1 MGIYSNTRYDSVGG
15 YDVDV
20 AANESYNCVTG
31 CAMALIEGYQNDF
44 ALFESAIHS
53 DMAEIAAVNEGYE
66 VINEGA
72 REIWNKLKEIF
83 SKLLA
88 KLKGIFK
95 SFIARISG
103 VFSDSAALHK
113 KYSPVI
119 SKNSNWKNFKAKVR
133 PFKGN
138 GADVMGYINDKGT
151 YKYRSAYFYNSGSGT
166 TKVGSIKLSDV
177 YKKDSDIDQDDI
189 YSAVVSESLS
199 NDLKSAIN
207 GDDINS
213 IGKEF
218 MDIIFDDEEVKDE
231 WTTGE
236 ILHGY
241 IGDLLKD
248 ATKNEDKIKKCN
260 ANMESTIAK
269 IISQINKES
278 ESISKALSNNRL
290 NGPSGG
296 TKSPDSYDVRMTSV
310 TGGTSANKFK
320 GTVSSG
326 EDTTAK
332 NSYSKRAAEKE
343 ADLEKVE
350 RLAGFWQR
358 YANAEQAVIN
368 KLTAARLGAYK
379 FAITQA
385 RRVFSSA
392 AAYAS
397 VDHKNESYDYYTAIG
412 EAVEYDTLSDLQA
425 IC

>member
-1 MGIYSNTRYDSVGG
+1 MGIYSNTRYDNLGD
-15 YDVDV
+15 YNVDV

-72 REIWNKLKEIF
+72 KEIWSKLKEIF
-83 SKLLA
+83 TKLLA
-88 KLKGIFK
+88 KIKGIFK
-95 SFIARISG
+95 SFIAKISG
-103 VFSDSAALHK
+103 VFADSAALHK
-113 KYSPVI
+113 KYGPVI

-133 PFKGN
+133 PFKGS
-138 GADVMGYINDKGT
+138 GADVVGYINDKGT
-151 YKYRSAYFYNSGSGT
+151 YKYRDCYWFNQT
-166 TKVGSIKLSDV
+166 TGGKVGDINVSDIV
-177 YKKDSDIDQDDI
+177 KKDSDIDQDDI
-189 YSAVVSESLS
+189 YSAVVSASLS
-199 NDLKSAIN
+199 DDLKNAIN
-207 GDDINS
+207 GGDIND

-218 MDIIFDDEEVKDE
+218 MDIVFDDEEVKDD
-231 WTTGE
+231 WSSGE
-236 ILHGY
+236 ILHSY

-248 ATKNEDKIKKCN
+248 ATKNEEKIKKCN
-260 ANMESTIAK
+260 ANMESTIEK
-269 IISQINKES
+269 IIKQINKEA
-278 ESISKALSNNRL
+278 ENVSKALSNNRL
-290 NGPSGG
+290 NGKTG
-296 TKSPDSYDVRMTSV
+296 TKSPDEYKPHKTVV
-310 TGGTSANKFK
+310 GGGKESDKFK
-320 GTVSSG
+320 GSASTVRDTATSAG
-326 EDTTAK
+326 TTAK
-332 NSYSKRAAEKE
+332 T
-343 ADLEKVE
+343 ADSIEIVE

>member
-1 MGIYSNTRYDSVGG
+1 MGIYSNTRYDNLGD
-15 YDVDV
+15 YNVDV

-53 DMAEIAAVNEGYE
+53 DMAEIAAVNEGVE

-72 REIWNKLKEIF
+72 KEIWNKLKEIF

-88 KLKGIFK
+88 KIKGIFK

-103 VFSDSAALHK
+103 VFADSAALHK

-133 PFKGN
+133 PFKGS
-138 GADVMGYINDKGT
+138 GADVIGAISDKGE
-151 YKYRSAYFYNSGSGT
+151 YKFKGAYGLSANSGGAIFT
-166 TKVGSIKLSDV
+166 GASIKFEDI
-177 YKKDSDIDQDDI
+177 YNKDNTIETDDI
-189 YSAVVSESLS
+189 TECVINQSLNSDLAKNVSSVDEINKELM
-199 NDLKSAIN
+199 DL
-207 GDDINS
+207 
-213 IGKEF
+213 
-218 MDIIFDDEEVKDE
+218 IFDDEETKDD
-231 WTTGE
+231 WTHTD

-248 ATKNEDKIKKCN
+248 ASKNENTIKKYN
-260 ANMESTIAK
+260 ANMETTIER
-269 IISQINKES
+269 IIKT
-278 ESISKALSNNRL
+278 ISKENENVGKVLSNNRL
-290 NGPSGG
+290 G
-296 TKSPDSYDVRMTSV
+296 KSPDSYTTGAVTTSN
-310 TGGTSANKFK
+310 TDKAGKTRG
-320 GTVSSG
+320 
-326 EDTTAK
+326 TAK
-332 NSYSKRAAEKE
+332 YDSTRTNSTQTNKTT
-343 ADLEKVE
+343 DLENIE

-368 KLTAARLGAYK
+368 KLTVARLAAYK

>member
-1 MGIYSNTRYDSVGG
+1 MGIYSNTRYDSLGD
-15 YDVDV
+15 YNVDV

-72 REIWNKLKEIF
+72 KEIWSKLKEIF

-88 KLKGIFK
+88 KIKGIFK

-103 VFSDSAALHK
+103 VFADSATLHK

-138 GADVMGYINDKGT
+138 GADVIGAISDKGE
-151 YKYRSAYFYNSGSGT
+151 YKFKGAYGLVSNGNGEIFAGA
-166 TKVGSIKLSDV
+166 SIKFEDI
-177 YKKDSDIDQDDI
+177 YNKDNTIETDDI
-189 YSAVVSESLS
+189 TECVINQSLNIDLAKNVSSIDEINKELM
-199 NDLKSAIN
+199 DL
-207 GDDINS
+207 
-213 IGKEF
+213 
-218 MDIIFDDEEVKDE
+218 IFDDEETKDD
-231 WTTGE
+231 WTNGD

-248 ATKNEDKIKKCN
+248 ASKNENTIKKYN
-260 ANMESTIAK
+260 TNMETTIER
-269 IISQINKES
+269 IIKT
-278 ESISKALSNNRL
+278 ISKENENVGKILSNNRL
-290 NGPSGG
+290 G
-296 TKSPDSYDVRMTSV
+296 KSPDEYT
-310 TGGTSANKFK
+310 TGKVAVSGSDNAGKARGTAKK
-320 GTVSSG
+320 
-326 EDTTAK
+326 EDTRSGFKT
-332 NSYSKRAAEKE
+332 NDEKK
-343 ADLEKVE
+343 LENIE
-350 RLAGFWQR
+350 RLTGFWQR

-368 KLTAARLGAYK
+368 KLTIARLAAYK

-397 VDHKNESYDYYTAIG
+397 VDRKNESYDYYTAIG

>member
-1 MGIYSNTRYDSVGG
+1 MGIYSNTRYDNLGD
-15 YDVDV
+15 YNVDV

-53 DMAEIAAVNEGYE
+53 DMAEIAAVNEGVE

-72 REIWNKLKEIF
+72 KEIWNKLKEIF

-88 KLKGIFK
+88 KIKGIFK
-95 SFIARISG
+95 AFIAKISG
-103 VFSDSAALHK
+103 VFADSANLYK

-133 PFKGN
+133 PFKGDGSN
-138 GADVMGYINDKGT
+138 IVEKISTVGEYKFKSNYVMGGTANVAGIGNFNKLTDKD
-151 YKYRSAYFYNSGSGT
+151 N
-166 TKVGSIKLSDV
+166 
-177 YKKDSDIDQDDI
+177 DIDQDDLCT
-189 YSAVVSESLS
+189 AVCNASLNNELANNIS
-199 NDLKSAIN
+199 KL
-207 GDDINS
+207 DDIN
-213 IGKEF
+213 KEF
-218 MDIIFDDEEVKDE
+218 TDLLFDDEETKDE
-231 WTTGE
+231 WTTGD
-236 ILHGY
+236 ILHSY
-241 IGDLLKD
+241 IGGLLKD
-248 ATKNEDKIKKCN
+248 ATKNETTIKKYN
-260 ANMESTIAK
+260 ANMETTIER
-269 IISQINKES
+269 IIKQINKEA
-278 ESISKALSNNRL
+278 ENVTKALSNVNL
-290 NGPSGG
+290 QNGKTPNSYTQGSVNV
-296 TKSPDSYDVRMTSV
+296 TDADSAGKTR
-310 TGGTSANKFK
+310 GSAAKKNDTVKN
-320 GTVSSG
+320 GTV
-326 EDTTAK
+326 DWK
-332 NSYSKRAAEKE
+332 SKES
-343 ADLEKVE
+343 LEKLE

-358 YANAEQAVIN
+358 YANMEQAVIN

>member
-72 REIWNKLKEIF
+72 KEIWNKLKEIF

-88 KLKGIFK
+88 KIKGIFK

-103 VFSDSAALHK
+103 VFADSAALHK

-133 PFKGN
+133 RFKGN
-138 GADVMGYINDKGT
+138 GADVIGAISDKGE
-151 YKYRSAYFYNSGSGT
+151 YKFKGAYLISNGNGAIFSGA
-166 TKVGSIKLSDV
+166 SIKFEDV
-177 YKKDSDIDQDDI
+177 YNKDNTIETDDI
-189 YSAVVSESLS
+189 TECVISQSLNADLAKNVSSIDEINKELM
-199 NDLKSAIN
+199 DL
-207 GDDINS
+207 
-213 IGKEF
+213 
-218 MDIIFDDEEVKDE
+218 IFDDEETKDD
-231 WTTGE
+231 WTHND

-248 ATKNEDKIKKCN
+248 ASKNENTIKKYN
-260 ANMESTIAK
+260 ANMETTIER
-269 IISQINKES
+269 IIKT
-278 ESISKALSNNRL
+278 ISKENENVGKVLSNNRL
-290 NGPSGG
+290 G
-296 TKSPDSYDVRMTSV
+296 KSPDSYAAGKV
-310 TGGTSANKFK
+310 
-320 GTVSSG
+320 TVSNSDNAG
-326 EDTTAK
+326 KSRGTAK
-332 NSYSKRAAEKE
+332 KEDSKSGFTTNDEKQ
-343 ADLEKVE
+343 LENIE
-350 RLAGFWQR
+350 RLTGFWQR

-368 KLTAARLGAYK
+368 KLTVARLAAYK

-397 VDHKNESYDYYTAIG
+397 VDHKNESYDYYTAVG

>member
-1 MGIYSNTRYDSVGG
+1 MGIYSNTRYDSLGN
-15 YDVDV
+15 YNVDV

-72 REIWNKLKEIF
+72 KEIWSKLKEIF

-88 KLKGIFK
+88 KIKGIFK
-95 SFIARISG
+95 SFVAKISG
-103 VFSDSAALHK
+103 VFMDSAALHK

-138 GADVMGYINDKGT
+138 GADVVGYINDKGT
-151 YKYRSAYFYNSGSGT
+151 YKYRDCYWYNSTGNG
-166 TKVGSIKLSDV
+166 KVGSIDIANAV
-177 YKKDSDIDQDDI
+177 KKDSDIDQDDI
-189 YSAVVSESLS
+189 YSAVASESLS
-199 NDLKSAIN
+199 DDLKNAIN
-207 GDDINS
+207 GGDVND

-218 MDIIFDDEEVKDE
+218 MDIVFDDEETKDD
-231 WTTGE
+231 WTSGD

-260 ANMESTIAK
+260 ANMESTIEK
-269 IISQINKES
+269 IIKQINKEA
-278 ESISKALSNNRL
+278 ENVTKALSNNRL
-290 NGPSGG
+290 NGKTG
-296 TKSPDSYDVRMTSV
+296 TKSPDTYGPHKTTV
-310 TGGTSANKFK
+310 TGGTASDKFK
-320 GTVSSG
+320 GTAST
-326 EDTTAK
+326 EKDTSRGAGSVAST
-332 NSYSKRAAEKE
+332 E
-343 ADLEKVE
+343 ATLEKVE

-368 KLTAARLGAYK
+368 KLTAARLAAYK

-397 VDHKNESYDYYTAIG
+397 VDHKNESYDYYTAVG

>member
-1 MGIYSNTRYDSVGG
+1 
-15 YDVDV
+15 
-20 AANESYNCVTG
+20 
-31 CAMALIEGYQNDF
+31 MALIEGYQNDF

-53 DMAEIAAVNEGYE
+53 DMAEIAAVNEGVE

-72 REIWNKLKEIF
+72 KEIWNKLKEIF

-88 KLKGIFK
+88 KIKGIFK

-103 VFSDSAALHK
+103 VFADSAALHK

-133 PFKGN
+133 PFKGG
-138 GADVMGYINDKGT
+138 GANIVEKISEVGIYKFYPSYEFSANET
-151 YKYRSAYFYNSGSGT
+151 YKIG
-166 TKVGSIKLSDV
+166 GSINVSDV
-177 YKKDSDIDQDDI
+177 YKKDSDIDQEDI
-189 YSAVVSESLS
+189 YEAIIKTHLSSELGSNVSTPDE
-199 NDLKSAIN
+199 IN
-207 GDDINS
+207 
-213 IGKEF
+213 KEF
-218 MDIIFDDEEVKDE
+218 MDALFDDEEVKDE
-231 WTTGE
+231 WTTGD
-236 ILHGY
+236 ILHSY

-248 ATKNEDKIKKCN
+248 ASKNENSIKK
-260 ANMESTIAK
+260 ANTNIETTIER
-269 IISQINKES
+269 IIKQINKES
-278 ESISKALSNNRL
+278 ENVSKILSNNRL
-290 NGPSGG
+290 E
-296 TKSPDSYDVRMTSV
+296 KSPDKYQ
-310 TGGTSANKFK
+310 NKQVKVSGSEVKDGKQQK
-320 GTVSSG
+320 GTV
-326 EDTTAK
+326 TTTSLGGKQAK
-332 NSYSKRAAEKE
+332 DEE
-343 ADLEKVE
+343 TIEKVE

>member
-88 KLKGIFK
+88 KIKGIFK
-95 SFIARISG
+95 SFIAKISG
-103 VFSDSAALHK
+103 VFADSAALHK

-119 SKNSNWKNFKAKVR
+119 SKNSNWNNFKAKVR
-133 PFKGN
+133 PFKGG
-138 GADVMGYINDKGT
+138 GANIVEKIGTVGVYNFYPSYEFSANET
-151 YKYRSAYFYNSGSGT
+151 YKI
-166 TKVGSIKLSDV
+166 GSISVSDI

-189 YSAVVSESLS
+189 YDAIINAHLGSE
-199 NDLKSAIN
+199 LKSNVSTPDEIN
-207 GDDINS
+207 
-213 IGKEF
+213 KEF
-218 MDIIFDDEEVKDE
+218 MDILFDDEEVKDD
-231 WTTGE
+231 WSTDD
-236 ILHGY
+236 ILHSY

-248 ATKNEDKIKKCN
+248 ASKNENSIKKAN
-260 ANMESTIAK
+260 ANIEATIER
-269 IISQINKES
+269 IIKQINKES
-278 ESISKALSNNRL
+278 ENVSKILSNNRL
-290 NGPSGG
+290 EKTPATYKNAQVKVSG
-296 TKSPDSYDVRMTSV
+296 SV
-310 TGGTSANKFK
+310 MKDGKQQK
-320 GTVSSG
+320 GTV
-326 EDTTAK
+326 TTTGLKGKYAK
-332 NSYSKRAAEKE
+332 DEE
-343 ADLEKVE
+343 TLEKVE

-368 KLTAARLGAYK
+368 KLTAARLAAYK

>member
-1 MGIYSNTRYDSVGG
+1 MGIYSNTRYGNLGSC
-15 YDVDV
+15 DVDV

-31 CAMALIEGYQNDF
+31 CAMALIDGYQNDF

-72 REIWNKLKEIF
+72 KEVWNKLKEIF
-83 SKLLA
+83 TKLLA
-88 KLKGIFK
+88 KIKGIFK

-103 VFSDSAALHK
+103 VFADSATLHK

-138 GADVMGYINDKGT
+138 GADVMGYITDKGT
-151 YKYRSAYFYNSGSGT
+151 YRYRDHYLIDASGKGT
-166 TKVGSIKLSDV
+166 IGSISV
-177 YKKDSDIDQDDI
+177 SNIIKKDADIDQDDI

-199 NDLKSAIN
+199 DDLKNAIN
-207 GDDINS
+207 GGDIND

-218 MDIIFDDEEVKDE
+218 MDIVFDDEEVKDD
-231 WTTGE
+231 WSSGE
-236 ILHGY
+236 ILHSY

-248 ATKNEDKIKKCN
+248 ASKNEEKIKKCN
-260 ANMESTIAK
+260 VNMENTIEK
-269 IISQINKES
+269 IIKQINKQS
-278 ESISKALSNNRL
+278 ESVTKALSNRRL
-290 NGPSGG
+290 NGTTG
-296 TKSPDSYDVRMTSV
+296 TKSPASYSAQRVSV
-310 TGGTSANKFK
+310 GGGTASDKFK
-320 GTVSSG
+320 GNVSTSDDNTNG
-326 EDTTAK
+326 IQGD
-332 NSYSKRAAEKE
+332 AASV
-343 ADLEKVE
+343 DRLENVE
-350 RLAGFWQR
+350 RLVGFWQR

-368 KLTAARLGAYK
+368 KLTAARLNAYK

-425 IC
+425 IY

>member
-72 REIWNKLKEIF
+72 KEVWNKLKEIF

-88 KLKGIFK
+88 KIKGIFK
-95 SFIARISG
+95 AFIAKISG
-103 VFSDSAALHK
+103 VFADSANLYK
-113 KYSPVI
+113 KYSTVI

-133 PFKGN
+133 PFKGDGSN
-138 GADVMGYINDKGT
+138 IVEKISSVGEYKFKSNYVMGGTASVAGIGDFNKLTDKD
-151 YKYRSAYFYNSGSGT
+151 N
-166 TKVGSIKLSDV
+166 
-177 YKKDSDIDQDDI
+177 DIDQDDLCT
-189 YSAVVSESLS
+189 AVCNASLNSELANNISKL
-199 NDLKSAIN
+199 
-207 GDDINS
+207 DDIN
-213 IGKEF
+213 KEF
-218 MDIIFDDEEVKDE
+218 TDLLFDDEETKDE
-231 WTTGE
+231 WTTGD
-236 ILHGY
+236 ILHSY
-241 IGDLLKD
+241 IGGLLKD
-248 ATKNEDKIKKCN
+248 ATKNETTIKKYN
-260 ANMESTIAK
+260 ANMETTIER
-269 IISQINKES
+269 IIKQINKEA
-278 ESISKALSNNRL
+278 ENVTKALSNVNL
-290 NGPSGG
+290 QNGKTP
-296 TKSPDSYDVRMTSV
+296 
-310 TGGTSANKFK
+310 
-320 GTVSSG
+320 
-326 EDTTAK
+326 
-332 NSYSKRAAEKE
+332 NSYTQGSVNVSDADSAGKTRGSAAKKNDSGKNGNTIDWNKKE
-343 ADLEKVE
+343 SLEKLE

-358 YANAEQAVIN
+358 YANMEQAVIN

-397 VDHKNESYDYYTAIG
+397 VDHKNESYEYYTAIG

>member
-1 MGIYSNTRYDSVGG
+1 MGIYSNTRYDNLGN
-15 YDVDV
+15 YNVDV

-53 DMAEIAAVNEGYE
+53 DMAEIAAVNEGVE

-72 REIWNKLKEIF
+72 KEIWSKLKEIF

-88 KLKGIFK
+88 KIKGIFK

-103 VFSDSAALHK
+103 VFADSAALHK
-113 KYSPVI
+113 KYGPVI

-138 GADVMGYINDKGT
+138 GADVVGYINDKGT
-151 YKYRSAYFYNSGSGT
+151 YKYRECYWYNSTGNGT
-166 TKVGSIKLSDV
+166 IGGINVSDIIK
-177 YKKDSDIDQDDI
+177 KESDIDQDDI

-199 NDLKSAIN
+199 DDLKNAIN
-207 GDDINS
+207 GGDIND

-218 MDIIFDDEEVKDE
+218 MDIVFDDEEVKDD
-231 WTTGE
+231 WSTGE
-236 ILHGY
+236 ILHSY

-248 ATKNEDKIKKCN
+248 ASKNEEKIKKCN
-260 ANMESTIAK
+260 ANMESTIEK
-269 IISQINKES
+269 IIKQIIKES
-278 ESISKALSNNRL
+278 ENVSKALSNNRL
-290 NGPSGG
+290 NGKNG
-296 TKSPDSYDVRMTSV
+296 TKSPETYAPTKTNTS
-310 TGGTSANKFK
+310 TGDNFK
-320 GTVSSG
+320 GTTSTGRDTDRKSG
-326 EDTTAK
+326 VTA
-332 NSYSKRAAEKE
+332 STEGT
-343 ADLEKVE
+343 LEKVE

-358 YANAEQAVIN
+358 YANAEQVVIN

-425 IC
+425 VY

>member
-1 MGIYSNTRYDSVGG
+1 MGIYSNTRYDNLGD
-15 YDVDV
+15 YNVDV

-53 DMAEIAAVNEGYE
+53 DMAEIAAVNEGVE

-72 REIWNKLKEIF
+72 KEIWSKLKEIF

-88 KLKGIFK
+88 KIKGIFK

-103 VFSDSAALHK
+103 VFADSAALHK

-133 PFKGN
+133 PFKGS
-138 GADVMGYINDKGT
+138 GADVVGEISTKGD
-151 YKYRSAYFYNSGSGT
+151 YKYNSCYFYNPTQNGSIGN
-166 TKVGSIKLSDV
+166 IKLSDI
-177 YKKDSDIDQDDI
+177 YSKDSDIDQEDI

-199 NDLKSAIN
+199 SDLANAIN
-207 GDDINS
+207 GGDIND

-218 MDIIFDDEEVKDE
+218 MDIIFDDEEVKDD
-231 WTTGE
+231 WTTGD
-236 ILHGY
+236 ILHSY

-260 ANMESTIAK
+260 ANMESTIEK
-269 IISQINKES
+269 IIKQINKEA
-278 ESISKALSNNRL
+278 ENVSKALSNNRL
-290 NGPSGG
+290 NGKTG
-296 TKSPDSYDVRMTSV
+296 TEYQRTAVRV
-310 TGGTSANKFK
+310 NAGEKNK
-320 GTVSSG
+320 GTF
-326 EDTTAK
+326 TTGR
-332 NSYSKRAAEKE
+332 NSTNPIDKE
-343 ADLEKVE
+343 AGLEKVE

-412 EAVEYDTLSDLQA
+412 EAVEHDTLSDLQA

>member
-53 DMAEIAAVNEGYE
+53 DMAEIAAVNEGVE

-72 REIWNKLKEIF
+72 KEIWNKLKEIF

-88 KLKGIFK
+88 KIKGIFK
-95 SFIARISG
+95 SFVARISG
-103 VFSDSAALHK
+103 VFADSAALHK

-138 GADVMGYINDKGT
+138 GADVIGFISDKGDYD
-151 YKYRSAYFYNSGSGT
+151 YKTAYIMTSTDLNMP
-166 TKVGSIKLSDV
+166 VAGSIKFSDIF
-177 YKKDSDIDQDDI
+177 KKDSDIDQDDI
-189 YSAVVSESLS
+189 YSAVVSRSLG
-199 NDLKSAIN
+199 NDLANAIN
-207 GDDINS
+207 GGDIND

-218 MDIIFDDEEVKDE
+218 MDIIFDDEETKDD
-231 WTTGE
+231 WTSGD

-260 ANMESTIAK
+260 ANMESTIEK
-269 IISQINKES
+269 IIKQINKEA
-278 ESISKALSNNRL
+278 EKVTKALSNRRL
-290 NGPSGG
+290 NGSTG
-296 TKSPDSYDVRMTSV
+296 TKTPDNYAHSNVRVSEGDKKKGSV
-310 TGGTSANKFK
+310 STD
-320 GTVSSG
+320 SSSTAFA
-326 EDTTAK
+326 DTE
-332 NSYSKRAAEKE
+332 EK
-343 ADLEKVE
+343 LERVE

-358 YANAEQAVIN
+358 YANAEQTVIN
-368 KLTAARLGAYK
+368 KLTAARLAAYK

>member
-53 DMAEIAAVNEGYE
+53 DMAEIAAVNEGVE

-88 KLKGIFK
+88 KIKGIFK

-103 VFSDSAALHK
+103 VFADSAALHK

-138 GADVMGYINDKGT
+138 GADVVGYINDKGD
-151 YKYRSAYFYNSGSGT
+151 YKYRDSYLMADHFSHD
-166 TKVGSIKLSDV
+166 VGGIKAATIFS
-177 YKKDSDIDQDDI
+177 KDSDIDQDDI
-189 YSAVVSESLS
+189 YSAVVSRSLS
-199 NDLKSAIN
+199 DDLKNAIN
-207 GDDINS
+207 GGDIND

-218 MDIIFDDEEVKDE
+218 MDIIFDDEEVKDD
-231 WTTGE
+231 WTTGD
-236 ILHGY
+236 ILHSY

-248 ATKNEDKIKKCN
+248 ATKNEEKIKKCN
-260 ANMESTIAK
+260 TNMEDTIAK
-269 IISQINKES
+269 IIKQINKES
-278 ESISKALSNNRL
+278 ENVSKALSNKRL
-290 NGPSGG
+290 NG
-296 TKSPDSYDVRMTSV
+296 TKTPDSYKSKSV
-310 TGGTSANKFK
+310 HVDDGDKKK
-320 GTVSSG
+320 GTVSTVDALGSS
-326 EDTTAK
+326 TTE
-332 NSYSKRAAEKE
+332 AE
-343 ADLEKVE
+343 LEKTE

-368 KLTAARLGAYK
+368 KLTAARLAAYK

-397 VDHKNESYDYYTAIG
+397 VDHKNESYDYYTAVG

>member
-66 VINEGA
+66 VINEGV

-83 SKLLA
+83 TKLLA

-95 SFIARISG
+95 SFIAKISG
-103 VFSDSAALHK
+103 VFADSAALHK

-133 PFKGN
+133 PFKGS
-138 GADVMGYINDKGT
+138 GADVVGFISQEGD
-151 YKYRSAYFYNSGSGT
+151 YKYKATYVMVDYTVDIGP
-166 TKVGSIKLSDV
+166 IKAADIFN
-177 YKKDSDIDQDDI
+177 KDSNIDQDDI
-189 YSAVVSESLS
+189 YSAVVSNSLS
-199 NDLKSAIN
+199 TNLKNAIS
-207 GDDINS
+207 GGDIND

-218 MDIIFDDEEVKDE
+218 MDIIFDDEEVKDD
-231 WTTGE
+231 WSTAE
-236 ILHGY
+236 ILHSY

-248 ATKNEDKIKKCN
+248 ATKNGEKIKKCN
-260 ANMESTIAK
+260 KNMENTIEK
-269 IISQINKES
+269 IINQINKES
-278 ESISKALSNNRL
+278 EEVSKILSNTRL
-290 NGPSGG
+290 NKTPNEY
-296 TKSPDSYDVRMTSV
+296 DSKKVKV
-310 TGGTSANKFK
+310 VK
-320 GTVSSG
+320 GDNMKGSVSSEPRSIRIKG
-326 EDTTAK
+326 EQV
-332 NSYSKRAAEKE
+332 
-343 ADLEKVE
+343 LEKVE

-368 KLTAARLGAYK
+368 KLTAARLAAYK

>member
-1 MGIYSNTRYDSVGG
+1 MGIYSNTRYDNLGD
-15 YDVDV
+15 YNVDV

-72 REIWNKLKEIF
+72 KEVWNKLKEIF

-88 KLKGIFK
+88 KIKGIFK
-95 SFIARISG
+95 AFIAKISG
-103 VFSDSAALHK
+103 VFADSANLYK
-113 KYSPVI
+113 KYSTVI

-133 PFKGN
+133 PFKGDGSN
-138 GADVMGYINDKGT
+138 IVEKISSVGEYKFKSNYVMGGTANVTGIGNFNKLTDKD
-151 YKYRSAYFYNSGSGT
+151 N
-166 TKVGSIKLSDV
+166 
-177 YKKDSDIDQDDI
+177 DIDQDDLCT
-189 YSAVVSESLS
+189 AVCNASLNSELANNISKL
-199 NDLKSAIN
+199 
-207 GDDINS
+207 DDIN
-213 IGKEF
+213 KEF
-218 MDIIFDDEEVKDE
+218 TDLLFDDEETKDE
-231 WTTGE
+231 WTTGD
-236 ILHGY
+236 ILHSY
-241 IGDLLKD
+241 IGGLLKD
-248 ATKNEDKIKKCN
+248 ATKNETTIKKYN
-260 ANMESTIAK
+260 ANMETTIER
-269 IISQINKES
+269 IIKQINKEA
-278 ESISKALSNNRL
+278 ENVTKALSNVNL
-290 NGPSGG
+290 QNGKTP
-296 TKSPDSYDVRMTSV
+296 
-310 TGGTSANKFK
+310 
-320 GTVSSG
+320 
-326 EDTTAK
+326 
-332 NSYSKRAAEKE
+332 NSYTQGSVNVSDADSAGKTRGSAAKKNDTGKNGNTIDWNRKE
-343 ADLEKVE
+343 SLEKLE

-358 YANAEQAVIN
+358 YANMEQAVIN

>member
-53 DMAEIAAVNEGYE
+53 DMAEIAAVNEGVE

-72 REIWNKLKEIF
+72 KEIWNKLKEIF

-88 KLKGIFK
+88 KIKGIFK

-103 VFSDSAALHK
+103 VFADSAALHK

-138 GADVMGYINDKGT
+138 GADVIGFISDKGDYD
-151 YKYRSAYFYNSGSGT
+151 YKSAYIMTSTDLNMA
-166 TKVGSIKLSDV
+166 VAGSIKFSDIF
-177 YKKDSDIDQDDI
+177 KKESDIDQDDI
-189 YSAVVSESLS
+189 YSAVVSRSLG
-199 NDLKSAIN
+199 NDLANAIN
-207 GDDINS
+207 GGDIND

-218 MDIIFDDEEVKDE
+218 MDIIFDDEETKDD
-231 WTTGE
+231 WTSGD

-260 ANMESTIAK
+260 ANMESTIEK
-269 IISQINKES
+269 IIKQINKEA
-278 ESISKALSNNRL
+278 ENVTKALSNRRL
-290 NGPSGG
+290 NGSTG
-296 TKSPDSYDVRMTSV
+296 TKTPDNYAHSSVNVSEGDKKKGSVSTS
-310 TGGTSANKFK
+310 
-320 GTVSSG
+320 SSG
-326 EDTTAK
+326 TAFADTE
-332 NSYSKRAAEKE
+332 EK
-343 ADLEKVE
+343 LERIE

-358 YANAEQAVIN
+358 YANAEQTVIN
-368 KLTAARLGAYK
+368 KLTAARLAAYK

>member
-53 DMAEIAAVNEGYE
+53 DMAEIAAVNEGVE

-72 REIWNKLKEIF
+72 KEIWNKLKEIF

-88 KLKGIFK
+88 KIKGIFK

-103 VFSDSAALHK
+103 VFMDSAALHK

-138 GADVMGYINDKGT
+138 GADVIGFISDKGD
-151 YKYRSAYFYNSGSGT
+151 YDYQCAYIMTSTDLNIS
-166 TKVGSIKLSDV
+166 VAGSIKFSDIF
-177 YKKDSDIDQDDI
+177 KKDSDIDQDDI
-189 YSAVVSESLS
+189 YSAVVSNSLR
-199 NDLKSAIN
+199 NDLANAIN
-207 GDDINS
+207 GGDIND

-218 MDIIFDDEEVKDE
+218 MDIIFDDEETKDD
-231 WTTGE
+231 WTSGD

-260 ANMESTIAK
+260 ANMESTIEK
-269 IISQINKES
+269 IIKQINKES
-278 ESISKALSNNRL
+278 ENITKALSNRRL
-290 NGPSGG
+290 NGSTG
-296 TKSPDSYDVRMTSV
+296 TKTPDKYAHSFVRVSEGDKKKGSVSTTS
-310 TGGTSANKFK
+310 TNTLIA
-320 GTVSSG
+320 
-326 EDTTAK
+326 DTE
-332 NSYSKRAAEKE
+332 EK
-343 ADLEKVE
+343 LERIE

-358 YANAEQAVIN
+358 YANAEQTVIN
-368 KLTAARLGAYK
+368 KLTAARLAAYK

>member
-72 REIWNKLKEIF
+72 KEIWNKLKEIF

-103 VFSDSAALHK
+103 VFADSAALHK

-138 GADVMGYINDKGT
+138 GADVVGYINDKGSYT
-151 YKYRSAYFYNSGSGT
+151 YREAYFYDSGSGT
-166 TKVGSIKLSDV
+166 TKVGSIKISDV

-189 YSAVVSESLS
+189 YSAVASESLS
-199 NDLKSAIN
+199 DDLKNAIN
-207 GDDINS
+207 GGDIND

-218 MDIIFDDEEVKDE
+218 MDIIFDDEEVKDD
-231 WTTGE
+231 WSTGE
-236 ILHGY
+236 ILHSY

-248 ATKNEDKIKKCN
+248 ATKNEEKIKKCN
-260 ANMESTIAK
+260 TNMENTIEK
-269 IISQINKES
+269 IIKQINKES
-278 ESISKALSNNRL
+278 DSISKALSNKRL
-290 NGPSGG
+290 NGTTG
-296 TKSPDSYDVRMTSV
+296 TKSPASYDVRKTSV
-310 TGGTSANKFK
+310 TGGGSSDKFK

-326 EDTTAK
+326 EDSTAQGYVK
-332 NSYSKRAAEKE
+332 KPAEKE

-397 VDHKNESYDYYTAIG
+397 VDHKNESYDYYTAVG

>member
-1 MGIYSNTRYDSVGG
+1 MGIYSNTRYNLGG
-15 YDVDV
+15 CDVDV
-20 AANESYNCVTG
+20 AANESYNSVTG
-31 CAMALIEGYQNDF
+31 CYMALIEGYQNDF

-72 REIWNKLKEIF
+72 KEVWNKLKEIF

-88 KLKGIFK
+88 KIKGIFK

-103 VFSDSAALHK
+103 VFADSATLHK
-113 KYSPVI
+113 KYAPVI

-138 GADVMGYINDKGT
+138 GADVIGFISDKGDYT
-151 YKYRSAYFYNSGSGT
+151 YNRAYIMTGNNLGGT
-166 TKVGSIKLSDV
+166 LVGSIKFSDIV
-177 YKKDSDIDQDDI
+177 KKESDIDQDDI
-189 YSAVVSESLS
+189 YSAVVSESLG
-199 NDLKSAIN
+199 NDLKNAIN
-207 GDDINS
+207 GGDIND

-218 MDIIFDDEEVKDE
+218 MDIIFDDEETKDD
-231 WTTGE
+231 WTGGD

-260 ANMESTIAK
+260 ANMESTIEK
-269 IISQINKES
+269 IIKQINKEA
-278 ESISKALSNNRL
+278 EAVTKALSNKRL
-290 NGPSGG
+290 NGSTG
-296 TKSPDSYDVRMTSV
+296 TKTPDSYQHKYVGVSDGDKKKGSV
-310 TGGTSANKFK
+310 STFDANNGSAD
-320 GTVSSG
+320 T
-326 EDTTAK
+326 EDK
-332 NSYSKRAAEKE
+332 LERA
-343 ADLEKVE
+343 E

-368 KLTAARLGAYK
+368 KLTAARLNAYK

>member
-1 MGIYSNTRYDSVGG
+1 MGIYSNTRYDNLGD
-15 YDVDV
+15 YNVDV

-53 DMAEIAAVNEGYE
+53 DMAEIAAVNEGVE

-72 REIWNKLKEIF
+72 KEIWNKLKEIF

-88 KLKGIFK
+88 KIKGIFK
-95 SFIARISG
+95 AFIAKISG
-103 VFSDSAALHK
+103 VFADSANLYK

-133 PFKGN
+133 PFKGDGSN
-138 GADVMGYINDKGT
+138 IVEKISTVGEYKFKSNYVMGGTANVAGIGNFNKLTDKD
-151 YKYRSAYFYNSGSGT
+151 N
-166 TKVGSIKLSDV
+166 
-177 YKKDSDIDQDDI
+177 DIDQDDLCT
-189 YSAVVSESLS
+189 AVCNASLNNELANNIS
-199 NDLKSAIN
+199 KL
-207 GDDINS
+207 DDIN
-213 IGKEF
+213 KEF
-218 MDIIFDDEEVKDE
+218 TDLLFDDEETKDE
-231 WTTGE
+231 WTTGD
-236 ILHGY
+236 ILHSY
-241 IGDLLKD
+241 IGGLLKD
-248 ATKNEDKIKKCN
+248 ATKNETTIKKYN
-260 ANMESTIAK
+260 ANMETTIER
-269 IISQINKES
+269 IIKQINKEA
-278 ESISKALSNNRL
+278 ENVTKALSNVNL
-290 NGPSGG
+290 QNGKTP
-296 TKSPDSYDVRMTSV
+296 
-310 TGGTSANKFK
+310 
-320 GTVSSG
+320 
-326 EDTTAK
+326 
-332 NSYSKRAAEKE
+332 NSYTQGSVNVTDADSAGKTRGSAAKKNDTVKNGTIDWNKKE
-343 ADLEKVE
+343 SLEKLK

-358 YANAEQAVIN
+358 YANMEQAVIN

>member
-1 MGIYSNTRYDSVGG
+1 MGIYSNTRYDNLGD
-15 YDVDV
+15 YNVDV

-53 DMAEIAAVNEGYE
+53 DMAEIAAVNEGVE

-72 REIWNKLKEIF
+72 KEIWNKLKEIF

-88 KLKGIFK
+88 KIKGIFK
-95 SFIARISG
+95 AFIAKISG
-103 VFSDSAALHK
+103 VFADSANLYK

-133 PFKGN
+133 PFKGDGSN
-138 GADVMGYINDKGT
+138 IVEKISTVGEYKFKSNYVMGGTANVAGIGNFNKLTDKD
-151 YKYRSAYFYNSGSGT
+151 N
-166 TKVGSIKLSDV
+166 
-177 YKKDSDIDQDDI
+177 DIDQDDLCT
-189 YSAVVSESLS
+189 AVCNASLNNELANNIS
-199 NDLKSAIN
+199 KL
-207 GDDINS
+207 DDIN
-213 IGKEF
+213 KEF
-218 MDIIFDDEEVKDE
+218 TDLLFDDEETKDE
-231 WTTGE
+231 WTTGD
-236 ILHGY
+236 ILHSY
-241 IGDLLKD
+241 IGGLLKD
-248 ATKNEDKIKKCN
+248 ATKNETTIKKYN
-260 ANMESTIAK
+260 ANMETTIER
-269 IISQINKES
+269 IIKQINKEA
-278 ESISKALSNNRL
+278 ENVTKALSNVNL
-290 NGPSGG
+290 QNGKTP
-296 TKSPDSYDVRMTSV
+296 
-310 TGGTSANKFK
+310 
-320 GTVSSG
+320 
-326 EDTTAK
+326 
-332 NSYSKRAAEKE
+332 NSYTQGSVNVTDADSAGKTRGSAAKKNDTVKNGTIDWNKKE
-343 ADLEKVE
+343 SLEKLE

-358 YANAEQAVIN
+358 YANMEQAVIN

>member
-53 DMAEIAAVNEGYE
+53 DMAEIAAVNEGVE

-72 REIWNKLKEIF
+72 KEVWNKLKEIF

-88 KLKGIFK
+88 KIKGIFK
-95 SFIARISG
+95 AFIAKISG
-103 VFSDSAALHK
+103 VFADSANLYK

-133 PFKGN
+133 PFKGDGSN
-138 GADVMGYINDKGT
+138 IVEKISSVGEYKFKANYVMGGTANVTGIGNFNKLTDKD
-151 YKYRSAYFYNSGSGT
+151 N
-166 TKVGSIKLSDV
+166 
-177 YKKDSDIDQDDI
+177 DIDQDDLCT
-189 YSAVVSESLS
+189 AVCNASLNSELANNISKL
-199 NDLKSAIN
+199 
-207 GDDINS
+207 DDIN
-213 IGKEF
+213 KEF
-218 MDIIFDDEEVKDE
+218 TDLLFDDEETKDE
-231 WTTGE
+231 WTTGD
-236 ILHGY
+236 ILHSY
-241 IGDLLKD
+241 IGGLLKD
-248 ATKNEDKIKKCN
+248 ATKNETTIKKYN
-260 ANMESTIAK
+260 ANMETTIER
-269 IISQINKES
+269 IIKQINKEA
-278 ESISKALSNNRL
+278 ENVTKALSNVNL
-290 NGPSGG
+290 QNGKTP
-296 TKSPDSYDVRMTSV
+296 
-310 TGGTSANKFK
+310 
-320 GTVSSG
+320 
-326 EDTTAK
+326 
-332 NSYSKRAAEKE
+332 NSYTQGSVNVSDADSAGKTRGSAAKKIDTRSNGNTIDWNSKES
-343 ADLEKVE
+343 LEKLE

-358 YANAEQAVIN
+358 YANMEQAVIN

-397 VDHKNESYDYYTAIG
+397 VDHKNESYEYYTAIG

>member
-53 DMAEIAAVNEGYE
+53 DMAEIAAVNEGVE

-72 REIWNKLKEIF
+72 KEVWNKLKEIF
-83 SKLLA
+83 TKLLA
-88 KLKGIFK
+88 KIKGIFK
-95 SFIARISG
+95 AFIAKISG
-103 VFSDSAALHK
+103 VFSDSANLYK

-133 PFKGN
+133 PFKGDGSN
-138 GADVMGYINDKGT
+138 IVEKISSVGEYKFKANYIMGGTANVPGIGNYNKIVDKD
-151 YKYRSAYFYNSGSGT
+151 N
-166 TKVGSIKLSDV
+166 
-177 YKKDSDIDQDDI
+177 DIDQDDLCT
-189 YSAVVSESLS
+189 AVCAASLNSELANNISKL
-199 NDLKSAIN
+199 
-207 GDDINS
+207 DDIN
-213 IGKEF
+213 KEF
-218 MDIIFDDEEVKDE
+218 TDLLFDDEELKDE
-231 WTTGE
+231 WTTGD
-236 ILHGY
+236 ILHSY
-241 IGDLLKD
+241 IGGLLKD
-248 ATKNEDKIKKCN
+248 AAKNETTIKKYN
-260 ANMESTIAK
+260 ANMETTIER
-269 IISQINKES
+269 IIKQINKEA
-278 ESISKALSNNRL
+278 ENVTKALSNVNL
-290 NGPSGG
+290 QNGKTP
-296 TKSPDSYDVRMTSV
+296 
-310 TGGTSANKFK
+310 
-320 GTVSSG
+320 
-326 EDTTAK
+326 
-332 NSYSKRAAEKE
+332 NSYTQGSVNVTDADSAGKTRGTAAKKNDVNGKGNTIDWNKKE
-343 ADLEKVE
+343 SLEKLE

-358 YANAEQAVIN
+358 YANMEQAVIN

>member
-1 MGIYSNTRYDSVGG
+1 MGIYSNTRYDNLGN
-15 YDVDV
+15 YNVDV

-53 DMAEIAAVNEGYE
+53 DMAEIAAVNEGVE

-72 REIWNKLKEIF
+72 KEIWSKLKEIF

-88 KLKGIFK
+88 KIKGIFK

-103 VFSDSAALHK
+103 VFADSAALHK

-138 GADVMGYINDKGT
+138 GADVVGYINDKGT
-151 YKYRSAYFYNSGSGT
+151 YKYRECYWYNSTGNGT
-166 TKVGSIKLSDV
+166 IGGINVSDIIK
-177 YKKDSDIDQDDI
+177 KESDIDQDDI
-189 YSAVVSESLS
+189 YSAVASESLS
-199 NDLKSAIN
+199 DDLKNAIN
-207 GDDINS
+207 GGDIND

-218 MDIIFDDEEVKDE
+218 MDIVFDDEEVKDD
-231 WTTGE
+231 WSTGE
-236 ILHGY
+236 ILHSY

-248 ATKNEDKIKKCN
+248 ATKNGEKIKKCN
-260 ANMESTIAK
+260 TNMENTIEK
-269 IISQINKES
+269 IINQINKES
-278 ESISKALSNNRL
+278 ENVSKALSNNRL
-290 NGPSGG
+290 NGKNG
-296 TKSPDSYDVRMTSV
+296 TKSPDSYGPHKTTTS
-310 TGGTSANKFK
+310 TGDNFK
-320 GTVSSG
+320 GTTSTGRDTDRKSG
-326 EDTTAK
+326 VTA
-332 NSYSKRAAEKE
+332 STEGT
-343 ADLEKVE
+343 LEKVE

-368 KLTAARLGAYK
+368 KLTAARLAAYK

-397 VDHKNESYDYYTAIG
+397 VDHKNESYDYYTAVG

>member
-72 REIWNKLKEIF
+72 KEVWNKLKEIF

-88 KLKGIFK
+88 KIKGIFK

-103 VFSDSAALHK
+103 VFADSAALHK

-138 GADVMGYINDKGT
+138 GADVIGFISDKGDYD
-151 YKYRSAYFYNSGSGT
+151 YKSAYIMTSTDLNMA
-166 TKVGSIKLSDV
+166 VAGSIKFSDV
-177 YKKDSDIDQDDI
+177 FKKDSDIDQDDI
-189 YSAVVSESLS
+189 YSAVVSRSLG
-199 NDLKSAIN
+199 NDLANAIN
-207 GDDINS
+207 GGDIND

-218 MDIIFDDEEVKDE
+218 MDIIFDDEETKDD
-231 WTTGE
+231 WTSGD

-260 ANMESTIAK
+260 ANMERNKEK
-269 IISQINKES
+269 IIKQINKES
-278 ESISKALSNNRL
+278 ENITKALSNRRL
-290 NGPSGG
+290 NGSTG
-296 TKSPDSYDVRMTSV
+296 TKTPDKYAHSSVRVSECDKKKGSVSTTTS
-310 TGGTSANKFK
+310 SNAFA
-320 GTVSSG
+320 
-326 EDTTAK
+326 DTE
-332 NSYSKRAAEKE
+332 EK
-343 ADLEKVE
+343 LEKIE

-358 YANAEQAVIN
+358 YANAEQTVIN
-368 KLTAARLGAYK
+368 KLTAARLAAYK

>member
-1 MGIYSNTRYDSVGG
+1 MGIYSNTRYDNLGD
-15 YDVDV
+15 YNVDV

-53 DMAEIAAVNEGYE
+53 DMAEIAAVNEGVE

-72 REIWNKLKEIF
+72 KEVWNKLKEIF

-88 KLKGIFK
+88 KIKGIFK
-95 SFIARISG
+95 SFVARISG
-103 VFSDSAALHK
+103 VFTDSAALHK
-113 KYSPVI
+113 KYSPAI
-119 SKNSNWKNFKAKVR
+119 SKNSNWKNFKTKVR

-138 GADVMGYINDKGT
+138 GADVIGLISQEGDF
-151 YKYRSAYFYNSGSGT
+151 KYVENYRMTPSRQDVIGP
-166 TKVGSIKLSDV
+166 IKAADIYS
-177 YKKDSDIDQDDI
+177 KESDIDQDDI
-189 YSAVVSESLS
+189 YSAVVTRSLS
-199 NDLKSAIN
+199 VNLKNAIN
-207 GDDINS
+207 GGDIND

-218 MDIIFDDEEVKDE
+218 MDIIFDDEEVKDD
-231 WTTGE
+231 WTTGD
-236 ILHGY
+236 ILHSY

-248 ATKNEDKIKKCN
+248 ATKNEEKIKKCN
-260 ANMESTIAK
+260 ANMESTIEK
-269 IISQINKES
+269 IIKQINKES
-278 ESISKALSNNRL
+278 EAISKALSNKRL
-290 NGPSGG
+290 NGANG
-296 TKSPDSYDVRMTSV
+296 TKSPDEYSV
-310 TGGTSANKFK
+310 KSVHVNNGDKKK
-320 GTVSSG
+320 GSVSSESLG
-326 EDTTAK
+326 AVINVEG
-332 NSYSKRAAEKE
+332 
-343 ADLEKVE
+343 DLEKVE

-358 YANAEQAVIN
+358 YANAEQTVIN
-368 KLTAARLGAYK
+368 KLTAARLSAYK

>member
-53 DMAEIAAVNEGYE
+53 DMAEIAAVNEGVE

-72 REIWNKLKEIF
+72 KEIWNKLKEIF

-88 KLKGIFK
+88 KIKGIFK

-103 VFSDSAALHK
+103 VFMDSAALHK

-138 GADVMGYINDKGT
+138 GADVIGFISVKGDYDYKCAYIMTSTELNI
-151 YKYRSAYFYNSGSGT
+151 SAA
-166 TKVGSIKLSDV
+166 GSIKYSDIF
-177 YKKDSDIDQDDI
+177 KKDSDIDQDDI
-189 YSAVVSESLS
+189 YSAVVSNSLR
-199 NDLKSAIN
+199 NDLANAIN
-207 GDDINS
+207 GGDIND

-218 MDIIFDDEEVKDE
+218 MDIIFDDEETKDD
-231 WTTGE
+231 WTSGD

-260 ANMESTIAK
+260 ANMESTIEK
-269 IISQINKES
+269 IIKQINKES
-278 ESISKALSNNRL
+278 ENITKALSNRRL
-290 NGPSGG
+290 NGSTG
-296 TKSPDSYDVRMTSV
+296 TKTPDKYAHSFVRVLEGDKKKGSVSTTS
-310 TGGTSANKFK
+310 TNTLIA
-320 GTVSSG
+320 
-326 EDTTAK
+326 DTE
-332 NSYSKRAAEKE
+332 EK
-343 ADLEKVE
+343 LERIE

-358 YANAEQAVIN
+358 YANAEQTVIN
-368 KLTAARLGAYK
+368 KLTAARLAAYK

>member
-88 KLKGIFK
+88 KIKGIFK
-95 SFIARISG
+95 SFIAKISG
-103 VFSDSAALHK
+103 VFADSAALHK

-119 SKNSNWKNFKAKVR
+119 SKNSNWNNFKAKVR
-133 PFKGN
+133 PFKGG
-138 GADVMGYINDKGT
+138 GANIVEKIGT
-151 YKYRSAYFYNSGSGT
+151 VGVYNFFPSYEFSANENFT
-166 TKVGSIKLSDV
+166 IGSIKVSDI

-189 YSAVVSESLS
+189 YDAIIDVHLGSE
-199 NDLKSAIN
+199 LKSNVSTPDEIN
-207 GDDINS
+207 
-213 IGKEF
+213 KEF
-218 MDIIFDDEEVKDE
+218 MDILFDDEEVKDD
-231 WTTGE
+231 WSTGD
-236 ILHGY
+236 ILHSY

-248 ATKNEDKIKKCN
+248 ASKNENSIKKAN
-260 ANMESTIAK
+260 ANIEATIER
-269 IISQINKES
+269 IIKQINKES
-278 ESISKALSNNRL
+278 ENVSKILSNNRL
-290 NGPSGG
+290 EKTPATYKNAQVKVSGSG
-296 TKSPDSYDVRMTSV
+296 IKD
-310 TGGTSANKFK
+310 GKQQK
-320 GTVSSG
+320 GTV
-326 EDTTAK
+326 TTTGLKGKYAK
-332 NSYSKRAAEKE
+332 DEE
-343 ADLEKVE
+343 TLEKVE

-358 YANAEQAVIN
+358 YANAEQTVIN
-368 KLTAARLGAYK
+368 KLTAARLAAYK